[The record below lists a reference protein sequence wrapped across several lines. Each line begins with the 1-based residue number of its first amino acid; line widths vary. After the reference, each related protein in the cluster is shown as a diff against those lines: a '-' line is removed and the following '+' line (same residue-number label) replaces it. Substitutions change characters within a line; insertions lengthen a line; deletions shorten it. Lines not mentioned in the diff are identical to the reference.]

1 MKITIST
8 PYEEEEKRKR
18 CQKVGN
24 KIDILLTKISAIPP
38 KKRDFPRFDLILWP
52 LIGPR
57 EFQL

>member
-8 PYEEEEKRKR
+8 PYEEEEERKR

-38 KKRDFPRFDLILWP
+38 KKRELQGLISFS
-52 LIGPR
+52 GH
-57 EFQL
+57 